1 MSDPSQPQLDRDR
14 LDALLTAAC
23 ERLDGEWLLV
33 GGALVA
39 LWLEP
44 GRVTQDIDLIGLRGL
59 AQERYALVDFAVS
72 QGLPVEAVNSAADY
86 FVQKIDG
93 WREELQPFRSG
104 ARGRIFRPSPT
115 LFLLLKLGR
124 LGARDLADCE
134 ALLARAAADGLP
146 IDRARVRAAIEAL
159 AATADDA
166 LTERRAAL
174 RAALERG

>member
-1 MSDPSQPQLDRDR
+1 MSDPGQPQLDHDR

-44 GRVTQDIDLIGLRGL
+44 GRVTQDIDLIGLRGV

-72 QGLPVEAVNSAADY
+72 QGLPAEAVNSAADY

-93 WREELQPFRSG
+93 WRGELELFRSG
-104 ARGRIFRPSPT
+104 TRGRIFRPSPT

-124 LGARDLADCE
+124 LSPRDLADCE
-134 ALLARAAADGLP
+134 ALCARAAIDRLP
-146 IDRARVRAAIEAL
+146 IDRVRLFQALGAL
-159 AATADDA
+159 APPADA
-166 LTERRAAL
+166 ELAL
-174 RAALERG
+174 RRESLRQAIQA